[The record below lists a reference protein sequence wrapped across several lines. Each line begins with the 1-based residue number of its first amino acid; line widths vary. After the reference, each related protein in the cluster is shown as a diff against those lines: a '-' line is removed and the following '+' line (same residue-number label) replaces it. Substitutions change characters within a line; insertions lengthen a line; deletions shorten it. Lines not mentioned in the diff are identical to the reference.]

1 MPDDLTAYT
10 EPLPPSGRASWLVFP
25 RVAAILLAWV
35 AAFIAFLVAPVLV
48 LVVAWLIGLAIL
60 ALRHRGSH
68 ARTPL
73 DHEPTAETHRFGAG
87 AGTDGAP

>member
-1 MPDDLTAYT
+1 MPDDLTAYN
-10 EPLPPSGRASWLVFP
+10 EPLSASGRASWLVFP

-60 ALRHRGSH
+60 AVRHRGGH
-68 ARTPL
+68 AQTPL
-73 DHEPTAETHRFGAG
+73 DQAPAPETYRFGAG
-87 AGTDGAP
+87 ASGDGAP